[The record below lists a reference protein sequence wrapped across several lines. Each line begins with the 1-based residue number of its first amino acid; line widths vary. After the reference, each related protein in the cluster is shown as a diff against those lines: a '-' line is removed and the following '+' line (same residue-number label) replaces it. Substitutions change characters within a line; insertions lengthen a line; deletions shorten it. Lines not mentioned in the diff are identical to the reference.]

1 MTSDYFY
8 IFFILISFTI
18 MYIVT
23 IYLQTLYAFK
33 KDYSKYKCN
42 PMMIPF
48 SASFGESPVDVFNEC
63 LTVQQKSI
71 TDDYSSTLFSNLDS
85 NNSNTST
92 INDISAGNVINQAD
106 FKNTLYG
113 NSDSSSLGNNSS
125 DLSDSSDSS
134 DSSNSGTIPQLMTAQ
149 QNVTIATTKM
159 VSKSKNIMDVIMANF
174 KAILLTL
181 ESAPV
186 MAKGIYRSPPIQLVK
201 NIGALAGG

>member
-1 MTSDYFY
+1 MSSDYFY

-18 MYIVT
+18 MYVIT

-48 SASFGESPVDVFNEC
+48 SASFGESPTDVFNEC
-63 LTVQQKSI
+63 LTIQQKSI
-71 TDDYSSTLFSNLDS
+71 TDEYSSSLLSNLDS

-92 INDISAGNVINQAD
+92 INDITAGNVMNQAN
-106 FKNTLYG
+106 FKDTLYG
-113 NSDSSSLGNNSS
+113 SSDSSSLGINSS
-125 DLSDSSDSS
+125 FSSDST
-134 DSSNSGTIPQLMTAQ
+134 NTGTIPQLMTAQ
-149 QNVTIATTKM
+149 QNVAIATTKM

-186 MAKGIYRSPPIQLVK
+186 MAKGIYNSPPIQLVK
-201 NIGALAGG
+201 NVGALAGG

>member
-18 MYIVT
+18 MYVIT

-48 SASFGESPVDVFNEC
+48 SASFGESPTDVFNEC
-63 LTVQQKSI
+63 LTIQQKSI
-71 TDDYSSTLFSNLDS
+71 TDDYSSTLFSNLES

-92 INDISAGNVINQAD
+92 INDTNAGNVTNQAN

-125 DLSDSSDSS
+125 NSS
-134 DSSNSGTIPQLMTAQ
+134 DSSNTGTIPKLMTAQ
-149 QNVTIATTKM
+149 QNVSIATTKM

-186 MAKGIYRSPPIQLVK
+186 MAKGIYRSPPIQLVQDV
-201 NIGALAGG
+201 GALAGG

>member
-8 IFFILISFTI
+8 IFFILISFII

-63 LTVQQKSI
+63 LTIQQKSI
-71 TDDYSSTLFSNLDS
+71 TDDYSSTLFSSLDS

-113 NSDSSSLGNNSS
+113 YPDSSSLGNNSS
-125 DLSDSSDSS
+125 DSSK
-134 DSSNSGTIPQLMTAQ
+134 SGTIPQLMTSQ
-149 QNVTIATTKM
+149 QNVAIATTKM
-159 VSKSKNIMDVIMANF
+159 VSKSKNIIDVIMANF

-201 NIGALAGG
+201 NVGALAG